1 MEAHLSTGA
10 VAFCLLRPLAVVKA
24 SSEVL
29 GDGGMVVL
37 QEREADVL
45 QGERRH
51 RDCVEAE
58 VCGGKD
64 SCGTLLVL
72 SKQGI

>member
-1 MEAHLSTGA
+1 M
-10 VAFCLLRPLAVVKA
+10 VKA

-58 VCGGKD
+58 VGGCKD